1 MSLRFHFVDE
11 DALAADSALAGR
23 LAARLAADPPFPDFT
38 VLTPAYLAA
47 LPSEAAPMG
56 MVPEVAPRGIVPMP
70 TVDEADAGS
79 AVTLYTGSLDA
90 LPEWAAAALA
100 AGWTAA
106 VVVPAPRARMP
117 ALTEALRPRLYLS
130 HPYRSLGELRSFA
143 NQLAGDGILFSEY
156 SAVRLP
162 LVARPTRFGR
172 FLRGMVIRWILRPLG
187 LW

>member
-11 DALAADSALAGR
+11 DALAAAPALAAR

-56 MVPEVAPRGIVPMP
+56 TVPMP
-70 TVDEADAGS
+70 TVDEADAGA
-79 AVTLYTGSLDA
+79 AVALYTGSLDA

-130 HPYRSLGELRSFA
+130 HPHRSFGELRSFA

-162 LVARPTRFGR
+162 LLARPTRFGR